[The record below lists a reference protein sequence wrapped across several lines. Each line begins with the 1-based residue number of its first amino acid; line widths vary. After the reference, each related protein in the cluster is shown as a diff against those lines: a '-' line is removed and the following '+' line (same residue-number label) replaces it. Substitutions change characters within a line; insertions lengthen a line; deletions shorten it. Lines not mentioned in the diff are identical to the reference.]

1 VERTGKASLF
11 RVIAAA
17 FLLAIV
23 WLNPTA
29 GLAAARMRVVSDIDL
44 SAKLAGKKEVRIDAD
59 QGVVW
64 HLTGPVQGIFG
75 EKLLLT
81 RGDRRVTEIEG
92 GKFEECLEVTIDSST
107 FWIVSEYTGGAHCC
121 GVYHFWGQPEPHQPI
136 RYLGKTEG
144 HNGGPLAIRTALVER
159 EGALFFADLDNR
171 FDYFHESHA
180 SSMLVNL
187 PERYYQLSPTGIK
200 GNNVPFQAV
209 YLEHAQE
216 TQGEIQQSLQKR
228 QTRPAAILKSGFG
241 SGFASL
247 NFSDELG
254 QLLVKRTL
262 YRLYAR
268 DDQTAWQTFTRDVAR
283 YYQTSRGAP
292 ELQAEIKKKL
302 QRSPY

>member
-1 VERTGKASLF
+1 MLF

-17 FLLAIV
+17 LLLAGF
-23 WLNPTA
+23 WLNPPA
-29 GLAAARMRVVSDIDL
+29 GGAAARMRVVKDIDL
-44 SAKLAGKKEVRIDAD
+44 SAKLAGKKEVRIEAT
-59 QGVVW
+59 QGVVL
-64 HLTGPVQGIFG
+64 HLTGPTQGIFG

-81 RGDRRVTEIEG
+81 SGDVRVNEITG
-92 GKFEECLEVTIDSST
+92 GKFEECLEVTLDSST

-121 GVYHFWGQPEPHQPI
+121 GVYHFWGQPEPHQPV

-159 EGALFFADLDNR
+159 ESALFFADLDNR

-180 SSMLVNL
+180 GSMLVNL

-200 GNNVPFQAV
+200 VNNIPFQAE
-209 YLEHAQE
+209 YLKHAEEAQK
-216 TQGEIQQSLQKR
+216 EIQQSLQKR
-228 QTRPAAILKSGFG
+228 KTRPAAILESGFG

-262 YRLYAR
+262 YLVYAR
-268 DDQTAWQTFTRDVAR
+268 HDQTAWQTFSRDVAR

-292 ELQAEIKKKL
+292 ELQAEIKQKL

>member
-1 VERTGKASLF
+1 MLF
-11 RVIAAA
+11 RVMVAAV
-17 FLLAIV
+17 LLAV
-23 WLNPTA
+23 PWLGPTSSSA
-29 GLAAARMRVVSDIDL
+29 SARMRVVKEIDL
-44 SAKLAGKKEVRIDAD
+44 SAKREGKKEVRIEAGH
-59 QGVVW
+59 GVVL
-64 HLTGPVQGIFG
+64 HLTGPTKGIFG

-81 RGDRRVTEIEG
+81 SGDRRVTEVTG

-121 GVYHFWGQPEPHQPI
+121 GVYHFWGQPEPHKPI

-144 HNGGPLAIRTALVER
+144 HNGGPLALRTALIEPN
-159 EGALFFADLDNR
+159 GSLFFADLDNR

-180 SSMLVNL
+180 GSMLVNL

-200 GNNVPFQAV
+200 VNNLPFKTA
-209 YLEHAQE
+209 YLEHAKK
-216 TQGEIQQSLQKR
+216 TQREIQQSLQER
-228 QTRPAAILKSGFG
+228 RARPAAILESGSG

-262 YRLYAR
+262 YLLYAR
-268 DDQTAWQTFTRDVAR
+268 EDQKAWQTFTRDVEQ
-283 YYQTSRGAP
+283 YYQTSRWTP

-302 QRSPY
+302 QGLPY

>member
-1 VERTGKASLF
+1 MLLRV
-11 RVIAAA
+11 VIAVL
-17 FLLAIV
+17 LLAV
-23 WLNPTA
+23 FWLNPTA
-29 GLAAARMRVVSDIDL
+29 GLAAARMRVVRDIDL
-44 SAKLAGKKEVRIDAD
+44 SAKLAGKKEVRIEAG
-59 QGVVW
+59 QGVIL
-64 HLTGPVQGIFG
+64 HLTGPTQGIFG

-81 RGDRRVTEIEG
+81 SGDRRLTGIEG
-92 GKFEECLEVTIDSST
+92 GKFEECLEVTLDSST

-121 GVYHFWGQPEPHQPI
+121 GVYHFWGQPEPHQPV

-180 SSMLVNL
+180 GSMLVNL
-187 PERYYQLSPTGIK
+187 PERYYQVSPTGIK
-200 GNNVPFQAV
+200 VNNIPFQAM
-209 YLEHAQE
+209 YLKHAEE
-216 TQGEIQQSLQKR
+216 TQKEIQQSLQKR
-228 QTRPAAILKSGFG
+228 KTRPAAILESGFG

-262 YRLYAR
+262 YLLYAR
-268 DDQTAWQTFTRDVAR
+268 HDQTAWQTFTRDVAR
-283 YYQTSRGAP
+283 YYQTSRGAS
-292 ELQAEIKKKL
+292 ELQAEIKQKL